1 MKENKNAPNLKI
13 PKPPTPKPQQV
24 KSTGFGDTVEKFIKK
39 VLPQKLTAE
48 PCGGCERRKQWL
60 NKVFPYMPWGGNH
73 RAQVNYVLQKYPV
86 MSIEIQAL
94 DTQIYQLRRHNANLR
109 SLYKKMMDS
118 GMFKDLPEEKHGI
131 KMEIVNAA
139 GFEGMALDMQ
149 RMAEEK
155 AKKKETENGS
165 TVPD

>member
-1 MKENKNAPNLKI
+1 
-13 PKPPTPKPQQV
+13 
-24 KSTGFGDTVEKFIKK
+24 
-39 VLPQKLTAE
+39 
-48 PCGGCERRKQWL
+48 
-60 NKVFPYMPWGGNH
+60 MPWGGNH

>member
-1 MKENKNAPNLKI
+1 
-13 PKPPTPKPQQV
+13 
-24 KSTGFGDTVEKFIKK
+24 
-39 VLPQKLTAE
+39 
-48 PCGGCERRKQWL
+48 
-60 NKVFPYMPWGGNH
+60 
-73 RAQVNYVLQKYPV
+73 
-86 MSIEIQAL
+86 
-94 DTQIYQLRRHNANLR
+94 
-109 SLYKKMMDS
+109 MMDS